1 MVNIMSYVKTV
12 GEIREIRE
20 TLREDVK
27 QEGIDAVAA
36 SYNMSYVDY
45 CQYSIDELIEQFVA
59 IEVEHMYK

>member
-12 GEIREIRE
+12 TEIRE
-20 TLREDVK
+20 TLREDVE

-36 SYNMSYVDY
+36 SYNMSYADY
-45 CQYSIDELIEQFVA
+45 SQYSIDELIEQFVA

>member
-1 MVNIMSYVKTV
+1 MVNIMSYSKTV
-12 GEIREIRE
+12 AEIRE
-20 TLREDVK
+20 TLREDVE

-45 CQYSIDELIEQFVA
+45 SQYSIDELIEQFVA